1 MKWYNPSEKT
11 PKDKTLVVV
20 WGSSG
25 HRPDV
30 LDSRYDRTVYNT
42 YKLALYSD
50 NKWLDIADFNF
61 DVNLADTYNIDKWIE
76 VPFEYGFKHGKGY
89 YHKLEK
95 LDPIDD
101 RFEIL
106 DL

>member
-1 MKWYNPSEKT
+1 MKWYKPSEEL

-25 HRPDV
+25 QVPDV
-30 LDSRYDRTVYNT
+30 IDSRFDRTVYNT
-42 YKLALYSD
+42 YKLALYIDS
-50 NKWLDIADFNF
+50 KWLDVVDFNF
-61 DVNLADTYNIDKWIE
+61 DVNLADTFRVDKWIE
-76 VPFEYGFKHGKGY
+76 VPFEHGEGY
-89 YHKLEK
+89 YHKLEQ
-95 LDPIDD
+95 LDPISD